1 MSYTL
6 EELLE
11 ERAVRRMF
19 GGVYKKFFNTEST
32 RTDYP
37 KHWQFFDAG
46 VNHRQRLFRAANRV
60 GKTTGAGAELTYHL
74 TGMYPDDWKGKR
86 FDGANSW
93 WVCGKSSETVRQIL
107 QPLLLG
113 EVGNFG
119 SGLIP
124 KDLLDMESL
133 TDAKKASTGISTF
146 RVKHTSG
153 AWSQVEFKSYEA
165 GRQAFEGTAR
175 SIWCDEEPP
184 EDVYSECLLRTMTG
198 DNLFM
203 MTFTPLKGASK
214 VVLNFSRNGSFEEGS
229 IGDGKHVTTATW
241 DDVIHLDEQAKKELL
256 ASIPPYQRDARS
268 KGVPSLGAGAIYP
281 VQEELIFIDPITIP
295 AHWKR
300 CYGLDV
306 GWNRTAAVWGAMDP
320 DSSTLYIYSEH
331 YLGEAVPSTHAASI
345 RARGEWIP
353 GVIDPASRGR
363 TQDDGNQL
371 LQNYMDLGLD
381 LQKANNNVE
390 SAIWEILE
398 AFQQGRIKVFNT
410 LPNFLKEFRGYSRDE
425 KGKIVKS
432 NDHLLDAFRYLWNSG
447 RERAKNEMEAK
458 GQKLE
463 AFNGLPTKGWRF

>member
-1 MSYTL
+1 
-6 EELLE
+6 
-11 ERAVRRMF
+11 
-19 GGVYKKFFNTEST
+19 
-32 RTDYP
+32 
-37 KHWQFFDAG
+37 
-46 VNHRQRLFRAANRV
+46 
-60 GKTTGAGAELTYHL
+60 
-74 TGMYPDDWKGKR
+74 
-86 FDGANSW
+86 
-93 WVCGKSSETVRQIL
+93 
-107 QPLLLG
+107 
-113 EVGNFG
+113 
-119 SGLIP
+119 
-124 KDLLDMESL
+124 
-133 TDAKKASTGISTF
+133 
-146 RVKHTSG
+146 
-153 AWSQVEFKSYEA
+153 
-165 GRQAFEGTAR
+165 
-175 SIWCDEEPP
+175 
-184 EDVYSECLLRTMTG
+184 
-198 DNLFM
+198 
-203 MTFTPLKGASK
+203 
-214 VVLNFSRNGSFEEGS
+214 
-229 IGDGKHVTTATW
+229 
-241 DDVIHLDEQAKKELL
+241 LDEQAKKELL